1 MIDHQ
6 LYKTIFKRKSVRK
19 YDMNP
24 LSEPALNEVKAFVDA
39 AVPLVPELRYATT
52 YLSAGDVKNLLPIKA
67 PHYLCLYSETK
78 GHYLMNAGYL
88 LQQVDLF
95 LSERGLGSCWLGMA
109 KPNKQVATQ
118 QDGLE
123 FVIMLAFGTPSEPVH
138 RTSVGEFKRKSLE
151 AITSME
157 GEVSELLEAV
167 RLAPSA
173 SNSQPW
179 IVGGT
184 PSAILV
190 NREKLNLIRGAVYNK
205 MNQIDIGIALLHLE
219 LAIRHQGGRPVYDF
233 AAREGTKGSEFM
245 AKVEVKPI
253 DE

>member
-1 MIDHQ
+1 MINQQ
-6 LYKTIFKRKSVRK
+6 LYDTIFKRKSVRK

-24 LSEPALNEVKAFVDA
+24 LSETILNEVKAFA
-39 AVPLVPELRYATT
+39 NSALPLVPELKYTYT
-52 YLSAGDVKNLLPIKA
+52 YLSAGDIKNLLPIKA

-78 GHYLMNAGYL
+78 DHYLMNAGYL
-88 LQQVDLF
+88 LQQIDLF

-109 KPNKQVATQ
+109 KPNKQVVAQ

-123 FVIMLAFGTPSEPVH
+123 FVIMLAFGMPAEPVH
-138 RTSVGEFKRKSLE
+138 RTSVGEFKRKPVE
-151 AITSME
+151 AITRMG
-157 GEVSELLEAV
+157 GEVPELLEAV

-184 PSAILV
+184 PSAITV
-190 NREKLNLIRGAVYNK
+190 SREKLNLIRGALYNK

-219 LAIRHQGGRPVYDF
+219 LAIRRQGGQPVYDF
-233 AAREGTKGSEFM
+233 AAADGTTGGEFM